1 MTQYRFNGKNHHL
14 IYNKEDKNTLI
25 FTAFQEGNF
34 STPTIMDENF
44 AYSIVIPQLLEY
56 YVNPNL
62 LDDKGKEIF
71 KNVQEDDN
79 PIILKYK
86 FKK

>member
-1 MTQYRFNGKNHHL
+1 
-14 IYNKEDKNTLI
+14 
-25 FTAFQEGNF
+25 
-34 STPTIMDENF
+34 MDENF

-62 LDDKGKEIF
+62 LDEKGKEIF
-71 KNVQEDDN
+71 KNIQEDDN